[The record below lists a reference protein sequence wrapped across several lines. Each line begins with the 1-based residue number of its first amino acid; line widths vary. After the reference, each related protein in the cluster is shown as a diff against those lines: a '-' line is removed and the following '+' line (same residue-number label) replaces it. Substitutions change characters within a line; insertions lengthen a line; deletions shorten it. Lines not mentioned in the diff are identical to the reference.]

1 MSVATLPETS
11 EATELALR
19 VFDLVDSHRLD
30 EMADLLTPDVDF
42 INPLGRLSGRAAVVA
57 NFEPLKVGF
66 PNSRH
71 IFTNVAGAGDMVA
84 LEGEWTG
91 TNSGPISTP
100 VGEVTTG
107 KTVRFP
113 FGAIL
118 RLEDDE
124 VAAVHI
130 YHDLLIMFEQL
141 GLGQSGQQY
150 SRN

>member
-1 MSVATLPETS
+1 MSVATQSETS
-11 EATELALR
+11 TATELALR

-30 EMADLLTPDVDF
+30 EMADLLAPDVDF
-42 INPLGRLSGRAAVVA
+42 INPLGHLTGREAVIG

-71 IFTNVAGAGDMVA
+71 IFASVDGIGDVVA

-91 TNSGPISTP
+91 TNSGPIATP
-100 VGEVTTG
+100 MGEVTTG

-118 RLEDDE
+118 HVEGDA
-124 VAAVHI
+124 VAKVHI

-141 GLGQSGQQY
+141 GLGPSSQQ
-150 SRN
+150 